1 MLQEIKANYSSPVAR
16 FAVSG
21 LHPGNLYI
29 LSIYAFN
36 GKGRSEPAVLQ
47 AAMLRLPEKQLTSE
61 KGEYTASILIYRLH
75 AQQIHNM
82 SVCLFNRFYGNIHRL
97 QTHIFHD
104 HTQNQ

>member
-16 FAVSG
+16 FAVSN

-36 GKGRSEPAVLQ
+36 GKGRSEPAVIQ

-61 KGEYTASILIYRLH
+61 KGEYYTASTHIYRLH
-75 AQQIHNM
+75 AQHIHNM
-82 SVCLFNRFYGNIHRL
+82 CVFA
-97 QTHIFHD
+97 
-104 HTQNQ
+104 